1 MAYAR
6 IYGMLQAQAAWLAYI
21 DTIWIYGLGCLAV
34 VPLAF
39 FMRRPKR
46 GSGAGSRERISRVPD
61 IRIS

>member
-46 GSGAGSRERISRVPD
+46 GSGPAMGAH
-61 IRIS
+61 